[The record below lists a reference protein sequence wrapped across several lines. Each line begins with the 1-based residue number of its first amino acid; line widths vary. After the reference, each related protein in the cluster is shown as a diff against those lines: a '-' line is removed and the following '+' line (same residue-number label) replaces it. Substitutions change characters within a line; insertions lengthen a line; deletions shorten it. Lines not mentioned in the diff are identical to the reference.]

1 VGGITEPALRF
12 LHYTMVLGL
21 FGWTSYWLVGLRR
34 LTSVRQD
41 RRNVALIGAA
51 IAAPLLSLALMLVS
65 IAAMMGVPISSLDWA
80 MTEAMIV
87 GTDMGWAFLL
97 RATLLIIGLCA
108 LLVRQQTKAAVPIAA
123 LCFAGALMTLG
134 WSGHAA
140 ATEGGLGLFHRLNN
154 GVHLLSAGLWLGA
167 ITWFLHLTRKAH
179 RQPDAVPAQPLLA
192 VMHCFAPCGVG
203 LVTIVALT
211 GLINSQL
218 IFGLENSVAVLTTPY
233 GLLLAAK
240 VTLVGGM
247 LAFGA
252 YNARVTRRFSVEK
265 DSAMAD
271 PDTALSAL
279 RRSLAGETVR
289 AVSVTGLVAM
299 LGTMSPM
306 MML

>member
-1 VGGITEPALRF
+1 ML
-12 LHYTMVLGL
+12 LSL
-21 FGWTSYWLVGLRR
+21 FGWTAYWLVKLRGL
-34 LTSVRQD
+34 TWVRQD
-41 RRNVALIGAA
+41 RRNVLLIGAA
-51 IAAPLLSLALMLVS
+51 IAAPLLSLALMLAS
-65 IAAMMGVPISSLDWA
+65 IAAMMGVPIASLDWA
-80 MTEAMIV
+80 MTEAMIF

-97 RATLLIIGLCA
+97 RAALLIGGLYA
-108 LLVRQQTKAAVPIAA
+108 LLVRQQTNAAVPISA

-140 ATEGGLGLFHRLNN
+140 ATEGALGLFHRLNN
-154 GVHLLSAGLWLGA
+154 GVHLLAAGLWLGA

-179 RQPDAVPAQPLLA
+179 RQSDAAPAQPLLA
-192 VMHCFAPCGVG
+192 VLHGFAPMGVV

-218 IFGLENSVAVLTTPY
+218 IFGLENSAAVLTTPY

-252 YNARVTRRFSVEK
+252 HNARVTRRFSVAA

-271 PDTALSAL
+271 PETALSAL
-279 RRSLAGETVR
+279 RRSLAGEIVL
-289 AVSVTGLVAM
+289 AVSVTGLVAV

-306 MML
+306 AMSQ